1 MLVISDSPTF
11 LLKKIS
17 KNELLKIEEI
27 IDFYP
32 GFENKIIKKY
42 DKCLFLLAES
52 FYKNFDLIYLR
63 GKSLNKSISENFK
76 IIDKFIKRL
85 SDLGIQIYIPLIP
98 KHFIYRDSNS
108 DFFFDKDSKDIL
120 INKLN
125 FRLLEKYNNST
136 NIVFLKGIGKLN
148 FTVSKEYFRFS
159 TIYNKEN
166 CQKIIRQI
174 KEHEKK
180 IKEKNK
186 KLIILDL
193 DNTIWKGTIGDD
205 SIEQINID
213 LSDPVGSVFRCVQ
226 NIFLYLKNKGFLLA
240 ICSKNNEEL
249 ALKALFNSKKSLFQE
264 NDIVSYK
271 INWKAKSQNIKEIC
285 NELNISL
292 KETIFI
298 DDSAYECDEVLHN
311 CKDISIFQVPKNIYQ
326 YPFMLSNH
334 SLFSLT
340 NQTKEDKNR
349 TRMYKQNI
357 ERAKIYQNYKNESNS
372 IDDWIKSLNLKL
384 TIESIF
390 LTNQCHERFIQ
401 LFNRTNQF
409 NLSGNKYNNSSFCR
423 VLEKNNSYF
432 YYGSTSDRIGNEGII
447 AVIGFETLEENILI
461 NEYILSCRVF
471 GKYLEEAML
480 LPLLEYAIERKCKII
495 FKFQENKR
503 NNSIKSFIS
512 KICSNDY
519 ILNLNKIMS
528 LRKEILALPIEIID
542 KKVKQNLN
550 PY

>member
-17 KNELLKIEEI
+17 KNEFLKIEEI

-42 DKCLFLLAES
+42 DKCLFLLSES

-63 GKSLNKSISENFK
+63 EKSLNKSLSENFK

-98 KHFIYRDSNS
+98 KHFIYSDRYS

-125 FRLLEKYNNST
+125 FKLIEKYNNSP
-136 NIVFLKGIGKLN
+136 NIVFLKGIEKLN
-148 FTVSKEYFRFS
+148 LKVSKEYFRFS

-174 KEHEKK
+174 KEYEKK

-205 SIEQINID
+205 SIEKINID

-226 NIFLYLKNKGFLLA
+226 NIFLDLKNKGFLLA

-249 ALKALFNSKKSLFQE
+249 ALKALFNSKKSLLKE
-264 NDIVSYK
+264 SDIVSYK
-271 INWKAKSQNIKEIC
+271 INWKAKSQNIKDIC

-311 CKDISIFQVPKNIYQ
+311 CEGISIFQVPKNIYQ
-326 YPFMLSNH
+326 YPFMLSNN

-349 TRMYKQNI
+349 TKMYKQNI
-357 ERAKIYQNYKNESNS
+357 ERARIYKNYKNQNNA
-372 IDDWIKSLNLKL
+372 IDNWIKSLNLKL
-384 TIESIF
+384 TIENIF
-390 LTNQCHERFIQ
+390 LKKQSHERFIQ

-409 NLSGNKYNNSSFCR
+409 NLSGNKYNNSSFCK
-423 VLEKNNSYF
+423 VLEKSNSYF
-432 YYGSTSDRIGNEGII
+432 YYGSASDRIGNEGII
-447 AVIGFETLEENILI
+447 SVIGFEILEENILI

-480 LPLLEYAIERKCKII
+480 MPILEYAIERKYKII
-495 FKFQENKR
+495 FKFKENKR
-503 NNSIKSFIS
+503 NHSIKNFIS
-512 KICSNDY
+512 KNCTNDY
-519 ILNLNKIMS
+519 ILNLNKIIN
-528 LRKEILALPIEIID
+528 LRKEILDLPIKIID
-542 KKVKQNLN
+542 KRVKQK
-550 PY
+550 